1 MSKYEFIKFKKEDT
15 IGIVSVN
22 RPKKMNAVNFEALAE
37 IEQCILNDVNPYESG
52 LRVLILTAEGKHF
65 TSGIDMQSA
74 A

>member
-1 MSKYEFIKFKKEDT
+1 MSKYEFIKFKIDDT
-15 IGIVSVN
+15 VGIISVN

-37 IEQCILNDVNPYESG
+37 IEQCILNEVNPYDSK
-52 LRVLILTAEGKHF
+52 LRALILTAEGKHF